1 MSDVSTAART
11 KRFSKRGLW
20 WIAMSLLL
28 GLSSATQCLAYF
40 FHFDEALGP
49 HLGPIYPPWA
59 ALVWA
64 QTLKSSSPN
73 SFQVA
78 YGVGLLVTA
87 VLFGLAAQVLAL
99 HQIARNKY
107 SHGSARWATRKEIR
121 KAGLL
126 AAAKDSVYVGAIRT
140 ARGLRYLLHSG
151 PEHIMTIAPTR
162 SGKSLGPVL
171 MTLLSWA
178 HSVFVLDLKGELAAT
193 TAGWRKRFAKNK
205 VLMYEPASPSS
216 IAWNPLTEID
226 VTSVRAVG
234 HAQNLA
240 TLLVDPDGKGL
251 PDHWT
256 KTAQALLTGMI
267 LYVLHKARAGGGV
280 ASIAGID
287 DMLVGFNDDKTNN
300 PVREMADVWNEMLA
314 MRDICPVVAAAAKDM
329 RDRPDEEGGSVLS
342 TAKSVLSLYRDPVI
356 ARNTSRSDFSVRDL
370 MHHDSPVTLYLI
382 TQPADKDRLR
392 PLVRLLCNSV
402 VRNLA
407 DGLDYVPP
415 KWLPRSALWPS
426 LVGIAA
432 GFVGVAAAHMFIAG
446 AVGAALALASA
457 VVAFAWLAW
466 QLAQP
471 GLQTGR
477 MKGRYKHRL
486 LLMLDEF
493 PTLRRLPIIQEAMA
507 YLAGFG
513 IKAYILI
520 QDRKQLTSSEEGY
533 GPHETISAHCHIKTA
548 YPTNCPET
556 AKYLSELIGV
566 TTVVREQVTLSG
578 SGLTA
583 RSRVHQEVQRP
594 LKTADEIMRMEGPT
608 KQGGPDGLIVAPG
621 EMVLIAAGY
630 PAVQGVQPLSVL
642 DPVFRARLAVP
653 TVESDRIE
661 AA

>member
-1 MSDVSTAART
+1 MSDVASTARR

-20 WIAMSLLL
+20 WIAVSLLL
-28 GLSSATQCLAYF
+28 GLSSATQCLAHF
-40 FHFDEALGP
+40 FRYHEALGP
-49 HLGPIYPPWA
+49 HLGPVYPPWA
-59 ALVWA
+59 VIVWA

-78 YGVGLLVTA
+78 FGVGILVTA

-99 HQIARNKY
+99 HQIARNKF

-140 ARGLRYLLHSG
+140 RRGLRYLLHSG

-171 MTLLSWA
+171 MTLLSWE
-178 HSVFVLDLKGELAAT
+178 HSAFVLDLKGELAAT
-193 TAGWRKRFAKNK
+193 AGYRKRYAKNK
-205 VLMYEPASPSS
+205 VLMYEPASPRS
-216 IAWNPLTEID
+216 IAWNPLAEID
-226 VTSVRAVG
+226 VVSERAVG

-267 LYVLHKARAGGGV
+267 LYVLHKARLSGGV

-314 MRDICPVVAAAAKDM
+314 MREICPVVAAAAKDM

-342 TAKSVLSLYRDPVI
+342 TAKSVLSLYRDPIV

-370 MHHDSPVTLYLI
+370 MHHESPVTLYLI
-382 TQPADKDRLR
+382 TQPNDKDRLR
-392 PLVRLLCNSV
+392 PLVRLLCNCV
-402 VRNLA
+402 VRHLA
-407 DGLDYVPP
+407 DGLDYEPP
-415 KWLPRSALWPS
+415 KWSQRAVVWPS
-426 LVGIAA
+426 LVGAGA
-432 GFVGVAAAHMFIAG
+432 GFVGVAAAQ
-446 AVGAALALASA
+446 VYLQGAAVAALCLATAAATFARL
-457 VVAFAWLAW
+457 AWL
-466 QLAQP
+466 LAQP
-471 GLQTGR
+471 ALQTGR
-477 MKGRYKHRL
+477 MKARYKHRL
-486 LLMLDEF
+486 LLLLDEF
-493 PTLRRLPIIQEAMA
+493 PTLRRLPIMQESMA
-507 YLAGFG
+507 YLAGYG
-513 IKAYILI
+513 IKVFILI

-533 GPHETISAHCHIKTA
+533 GPQETISAHCHIKTA

-578 SGLTA
+578 SGLVA
-583 RSRVHQEVQRP
+583 KSRVHQEVQRP
-594 LKTADEIMRMEGPT
+594 LMTPDEAMRMRGPR
-608 KQGGPDGLIVAPG
+608 KAGPKGDIVEAG

-630 PAVQGVQPLSVL
+630 PAVHGVQPLSVL

-661 AA
+661 AV